1 MRRLFVLAISI
12 AMFATLALPV
22 NAASGTGPPPI
33 PTCGPPTGSPG
44 PCQETDHFGQLV
56 FYGSPLG
63 CGASN
68 EWAFVQQTGNG
79 VQHVNVNA
87 AQDFWFT
94 STMVGPATFV
104 LGTVV
109 FDSSGNLIF
118 TPDPKMPTYAG
129 QLQQWF
135 GASFNNKNFSNS
147 GTINIQATGSDGSS
161 LSLHANFHLNT
172 TGIAPQVPN
181 LNSAHMDIHCS

>member
-1 MRRLFVLAISI
+1 MRRLFVLTICI
-12 AMFATLALPV
+12 ALFGALALPV
-22 NAASGTGPPPI
+22 SADSGTGFPPI
-33 PTCGPPTGSPG
+33 PTCGPGAG

-56 FYGSPLG
+56 FFGSPLG
-63 CGASN
+63 CGALN

-79 VQHVNVNA
+79 VQHVNVNS

-94 STMVGPATFV
+94 TTMVGPATFV

-147 GTINIQATGSDGSS
+147 GTINIQAMGSDGST
-161 LSLHANFHLNT
+161 LNLHANFHINT
-172 TGIAPQVPN
+172 TGMQPFIPN
-181 LNSAHMDIHCS
+181 MNSAHFDVTCS

>member
-1 MRRLFVLAISI
+1 MRRLLVVSLC
-12 AMFATLALPV
+12 FALFGALALPV

-33 PTCGPPTGSPG
+33 PTCGPGLG
-44 PCQETDHFGQLV
+44 PCQETDHFGELV

-63 CGASN
+63 CGALN

-79 VQHVNVNA
+79 VQHVNVNG

-94 STMVGPATFV
+94 STMVGPARFI

-118 TPDPKMPTYAG
+118 TADPKMPTYVG
-129 QLQQWF
+129 TLQQWF

-161 LSLHANFHLNT
+161 FNLHANIHVNT
-172 TGIAPQVPN
+172 TGMAPVVPN
-181 LNSAHMDIHCS
+181 MNSIHFDVRCS